1 MMEHPSKKWYAWIP
15 IILLISTLFTLECVA
30 VHHLFTTQFP
40 GANDFYA
47 PWAGTRALLREGRDP
62 YSPEVT
68 AEIQEVKGIDPSLR
82 EKGKG
87 GFAYPLPVVFTF
99 WTLVYLPYTWAQAIW
114 IVTLQWITIATIAIL
129 LRLEHWA
136 IGPSGLIGLLLGTLF
151 FYPIARSIMLGQF
164 TLHVTFFL
172 AATLLAIR
180 HHQDAWAGA
189 ALALTI
195 IKPQMVI
202 FIAPWIVL
210 WAIIQR
216 RWQLLGSLLGSGLVL
231 MLGSLAI
238 FPRWPISFLESVTRY
253 SAVAGGRNPIA
264 VLMSLIWSNES
275 QFVRY
280 GLSTI
285 LLIVMFIAWRRG
297 WQDTDQEFIQATH
310 WTIVVSLLV
319 PFQTGTTNQ
328 VMLLIPLIAWL
339 RAALKR
345 WRPWIVL
352 SGVSILHLALWTLFL
367 VTIKGDWENPV
378 MFLPLPLLSLG
389 ILIGIELSNSRWLR
403 HSERPTSPGKTR

>member
-1 MMEHPSKKWYAWIP
+1 
-15 IILLISTLFTLECVA
+15 
-30 VHHLFTTQFP
+30 
-40 GANDFYA
+40 
-47 PWAGTRALLREGRDP
+47 
-62 YSPEVT
+62 
-68 AEIQEVKGIDPSLR
+68 
-82 EKGKG
+82 
-87 GFAYPLPVVFTF
+87 
-99 WTLVYLPYTWAQAIW
+99 
-114 IVTLQWITIATIAIL
+114 
-129 LRLEHWA
+129 
-136 IGPSGLIGLLLGTLF
+136 
-151 FYPIARSIMLGQF
+151 
-164 TLHVTFFL
+164 
-172 AATLLAIR
+172 
-180 HHQDAWAGA
+180 
-189 ALALTI
+189 
-195 IKPQMVI
+195 
-202 FIAPWIVL
+202 
-210 WAIIQR
+210 
-216 RWQLLGSLLGSGLVL
+216 
-231 MLGSLAI
+231 
-238 FPRWPISFLESVTRY
+238 
-253 SAVAGGRNPIA
+253 
-264 VLMSLIWSNES
+264 MSLIWSNES